1 MKLHMSSLKFDAD
14 IKLLNFIQKKADKLD
29 LFHDRIIDGEVFLRL
44 NKDKEKKDKVVEMKL
59 NIPGKT
65 LFAKQNAVSFEAAA
79 DEAVEALRR
88 QLRKAKPKAS
98 A

>member
-1 MKLHMSSLKFDAD
+1 MSSLKFDAD

-88 QLRKAKPKAS
+88 QLRKVKFRALA
-98 A
+98 